1 MLAVNHH
8 DVRIFILPALV
19 VLFME
24 SRKKKLLILGVTA
37 MVLTGFCVAPAVAN
51 PLFVIGGVELITIGV
66 VGISAVAVAAGLQSP
81 AAHASLEE
89 AAESIHDAWTGWFAG
104 LAGWI
109 DVTSEDGERLLA
121 SRLALYENT
130 PAGPDG
136 KKKGEWFFKVKRDR
150 DTLKIK
156 EVNKNGMTED
166 QAVEFMNRQGGKK
179 DVLAINKD
187 VAKDAGARVGNG
199 KLGEINRPHKQGRG
213 YFKHYHPN
221 GNDHSIHLF
230 VWEPKP

>member
-8 DVRIFILPALV
+8 DVRIIILPALV

-51 PLFVIGGVELITIGV
+51 PLFAIGGIELVTIGV

-89 AAESIHDAWTGWFAG
+89 AAKSLHDAWTGWFAG
-104 LAGWI
+104 LSGWI

-121 SRLALYENT
+121 SRLALYDHA

-136 KKKGEWFFKVKRDR
+136 KKKGEWFFKVKRDGN
-150 DTLKIK
+150 TLKIK

-166 QAVEFMNRQGGKK
+166 QAVEFMNRLGGKK
-179 DVLAINKD
+179 DVLAINEK
-187 VAKDAGARVGNG
+187 VAQDAGARVGNG
-199 KLGEINRPHKQGRG
+199 KLGKINLPHKQGRG

-221 GNDHSIHLF
+221 GDHSIHLF